1 MHELQELVRLHRR
14 GEGARAVARMLKM
27 SPNTERRYRK
37 ALDAAG
43 LLAGE
48 SDAELPALEEL
59 KRAVDERAPV
69 KVPA

>member
-14 GEGARAVARMLKM
+14 GDGARAVARMLKM

-43 LLAGE
+43 EA
-48 SDAELPALEEL
+48 DAELPALEEL
-59 KRAVDERAPV
+59 KRAVDERAR
-69 KVPA
+69 